1 MMVVREFVIGKEVMK
16 QLLKICKSEGVNGY
30 YYLVPRVTRNHKK
43 APLQKGM

>member
-1 MMVVREFVIGKEVMK
+1 MMVVREFVNGKEVTK
-16 QLLKICKSEGVNGY
+16 QLLKVCKSEGVNGY